1 MKANRYQTLHAQSK
15 HTYVKRTRQL
25 VLHQLRTRFAVVGIN
40 NCNTLVRG
48 S

>member
-25 VLHQLRTRFAVVGIN
+25 LHQLRTRFAVVGIN